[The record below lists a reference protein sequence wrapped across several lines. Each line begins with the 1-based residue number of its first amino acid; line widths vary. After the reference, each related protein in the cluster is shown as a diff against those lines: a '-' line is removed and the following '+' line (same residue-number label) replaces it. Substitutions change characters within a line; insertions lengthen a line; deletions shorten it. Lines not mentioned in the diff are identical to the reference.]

1 MCSFL
6 KFFFKVVQNF
16 LKVDP
21 LDWWRSN
28 EKHLA
33 LLASLARAF
42 LCTPPTLS
50 SSERAFSQAGMI
62 ITQKRTKLKPDTAQ
76 RLAFVQLNM
85 QRLLPLISHVPI
97 DESEEK
103 ENAEVLDLGEETDDE
118 E

>member
-1 MCSFL
+1 MLLEVHNISS
-6 KFFFKVVQNF
+6 VT
-16 LKVDP
+16 VD
-21 LDWWRSN
+21 DSI
-28 EKHLA
+28 
-33 LLASLARAF
+33 LARAKIKLREGLF
-42 LCTPPTLS
+42 TS
-50 SSERAFSQAGMI
+50 WND

-76 RLAFVQLNM
+76 RLAFVQLNI